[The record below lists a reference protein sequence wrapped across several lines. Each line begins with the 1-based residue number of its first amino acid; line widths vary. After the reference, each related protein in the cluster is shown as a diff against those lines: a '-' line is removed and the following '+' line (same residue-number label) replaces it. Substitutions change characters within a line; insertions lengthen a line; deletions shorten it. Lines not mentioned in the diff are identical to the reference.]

1 MRAPSAAPYTA
12 FMLILHSFWLSLATY
27 RVRIALRVKGV
38 AFEERTHDLTQGDQD
53 APGFRAVNPAGAVP
67 ALEGGTAQPL
77 TQSLAIIE
85 WLDETYPTPALLPAD
100 AAGRA
105 RVRAMFLLTAAD
117 THPLVVPRVRAQ
129 LAKRFGASEAATVD
143 WAAHWFRE
151 GLAAYEALLPDGAT
165 RCHGEAL
172 SIADLALA
180 SHLIGAARFKVAL
193 DAFPRVAAV
202 GAALM
207 ALPEIAAAH
216 PDLQV
221 DAPQR

>member
-1 MRAPSAAPYTA
+1 
-12 FMLILHSFWLSLATY
+12 MLILHSFWLSLATY
-27 RVRIALRVKGV
+27 RVRIALHVKGV
-38 AFEERTHDLTQGDQD
+38 AFEERTHDLTQGDQNLPD
-53 APGFRAVNPAGAVP
+53 FRAVNPAGAVP
-67 ALEGGTAQPL
+67 ALEGGTALPL

-85 WLDETYPTPALLPAD
+85 WLDETFPTPALMPAD

-129 LAKRFGASEAATVD
+129 LSKRFGSTETSNID

-165 RCHGEAL
+165 RCHGETL

-180 SHLIGAARFKVAL
+180 SHLIGAARFNVSL
-193 DAFPRVAAV
+193 DGFPRVAAV

-207 ALPEIAAAH
+207 GLPEIASSY
-216 PDLQV
+216 PNLQIGS
-221 DAPQR
+221 PKR

>member
-1 MRAPSAAPYTA
+1 
-12 FMLILHSFWLSLATY
+12 MLILHSFWLSLATY
-27 RVRIALRVKGV
+27 RVRIALNVKGV
-38 AFEERTHDLTQGDQD
+38 AFEERTHDLTRGEQH
-53 APGFRAVNPAGAVP
+53 AASFRVLNPIGAVP
-67 ALEGGTAQPL
+67 ALEGATPETL

-85 WLDETYPTPALLPAD
+85 WLEETYPTPPLLPAD

-105 RVRAMFLLTAAD
+105 RVRALFQITAAD

-129 LAKRFGASEAATVD
+129 LAKRFDATEAATVD

-151 GLAAYEALLPDGAT
+151 GLAAYEALLPADAT
-165 RCHGEAL
+165 RCHGIEL

-180 SHLIGAARFKVAL
+180 SHLIGAARFRVDL
-193 DAFPRVAAV
+193 NAFPRVAAV

-207 ALPEIAAAH
+207 ALPEIASAH

-221 DAPQR
+221 DAPKR